1 MDVTTVERAMEGD
14 GGAFDELVRELWPS
28 LVRLARGVVGD
39 ADAEDAV
46 QDALVAAGAKLPA
59 LRDAACFAG
68 WVRRIVVR
76 TCVRQARRRRWWRQ
90 RLPLDDA
97 AALPDPTAADPGGD
111 LDVERV
117 LSVLPARQRAVL
129 YLTAVEGRSDG
140 DIAEILGGS
149 PATVRSL
156 RRHARRRLQR
166 QFADELEGG
175 LRA

>member
-1 MDVTTVERAMEGD
+1 MDLTIVERAMDGD
-14 GGAFDELVRELWPS
+14 DGAFDQLVRELWPS

-46 QDALVAAGAKLPA
+46 QDALVTAGAKLGS
-59 LRDAACFAG
+59 LRDAAAFAA

-76 TCVRQARRRRWWRQ
+76 TCVRQARRRSWWR
-90 RLPLDDA
+90 RLLPLDDA
-97 AALPDPTAADPGGD
+97 VALPDPSAADPGD
-111 LDVERV
+111 EMDVERV

-129 YLTAVEGRSDG
+129 YLTAVEGRSDA
-140 DIAEILGGS
+140 DIAAVLGGS

-156 RRHARRRLQR
+156 RRHARRRLQTR
-166 QFADELEGG
+166 FADELEGG